1 MIQFLTMARNV
12 LLEVDENG
20 VCRAV
25 RPTPITT
32 GASCADIPI
41 AAGTGSLSGLL
52 FREDSFDP
60 VTRIRRGRLYR
71 LIPGRQEIGK
81 FTHWPDGPWP
91 ATHIGWNGDQRYEP
105 LSLTR
110 QVEDARRL
118 ERSLMYLGESPWA
131 TPWRVVG
138 MERVSTGEFLFTLRS
153 ASLFG
158 ALPGL
163 ADALRGL
170 STVLPDRQAVE
181 RSLSSLVD
189 TYNRQEAVATVD
201 AAREATRIVLAS
213 WIGETAT
220 GKDLGDVIELVPP
233 ERKLVAWA
241 ASVINRL
248 HPRGKS
254 SERERQARGG
264 ATLRQ
269 PSEEDAAVCLGLVGM
284 ILRDIG
290 WAAP

>member
-1 MIQFLTMARNV
+1 MIQFLTIARNV
-12 LLEVDENG
+12 LLEVDETG
-20 VCRAV
+20 ICRAV
-25 RPTPITT
+25 RPTPVTT

-41 AAGTGSLSGLL
+41 AAGMGSLSGLL

-71 LIPGRQEIGK
+71 LIPGRQEIGN
-81 FTHWPDGPWP
+81 FTHWPEGPWP
-91 ATHIGWNGDQRYEP
+91 ATHIGWNSDQRYEP

-110 QVEDARRL
+110 QAEDARRL
-118 ERSLMYLGESPWA
+118 ERSLMYLGEAPWA

-138 MERVSTGEFLFTLRS
+138 IERVSTGEFLFTLRS
-153 ASLFG
+153 TSLFG

-163 ADALRGL
+163 ADAVLGL
-170 STVLPDRQAVE
+170 STVQPDRHAVDQF
-181 RSLSSLVD
+181 LSSLVD
-189 TYNRQEAVATVD
+189 THNRQEAVATVD
-201 AAREATRIVLAS
+201 AARETTRIVLAS
-213 WIGETAT
+213 WIGDEAT
-220 GKDLGDVIELVPP
+220 GKDLGEVIKLVPP

-254 SERERQARGG
+254 SEREKQARGG
-264 ATLRQ
+264 ATLRL
-269 PSEEDAAVCLGLVGM
+269 PTTEDAGTCVGLVGM